1 MSGLPI
7 EDEKAKDY
15 LAIIDGQHRYMA
27 IMALREEDRRG
38 KKNYEEAARKWQKDG
53 NKPKDKPE
61 EYTPKAPAHIKA
73 RYPLNNEILIQTL
86 ITEVNN
92 TSVKW
97 EKGDFARQAFAMYP
111 DNEVLKFIA
120 KYMDMQPQKAK
131 KG

>member
-1 MSGLPI
+1 M
-7 EDEKAKDY
+7 KK
-15 LAIIDGQHRYMA
+15 LARNG
-27 IMALREEDRRG
+27 RRTVI
-38 KKNYEEAARKWQKDG
+38 NQ
-53 NKPKDKPE
+53 KDKPE

-120 KYMDMQPQKAK
+120 KYMDMQHQKQRK
-131 KG
+131 VKQMICYRMVDSN